1 MADVQP
7 GGRLIQQHNRRLLG
21 QHHRNPRPLPLAAG
35 KRVDALQRQIA
46 DPGRPHRLVHRLFIF
61 FAPAGKQRLVRIAP
75 AGHQLL
81 HRDIARGGGILR
93 QQPDAA
99 GNLFTG
105 VLLDLRAVE
114 PDMAAGRRH
123 QAAEGAQQRRLAAA
137 VGADNGGEVAVR
149 DGHVQRLG
157 DGLVP
162 VGQG

>member
-7 GGRLIQQHNRRLLG
+7 GGRLIQQHNLCLLG
-21 QHHRNPRPLPLAAG
+21 QHHRNPRPLALAAG
-35 KRVDALQRQIA
+35 ERIDALQRQVA
-46 DPGRPHRLVHRLFIF
+46 DSGRPHRVVYRRFIF
-61 FAPAGKQRLVRIAP
+61 FAPTGEQRLVRVAP

-81 HRDIARGGGILR
+81 HRDIARSGGILR
-93 QQPDAA
+93 QQSDAA
-99 GNLFTG
+99 GNLFRG
-105 VLLDLRAVE
+105 ILLDLRAVE

-123 QAAEGAQQRRLAAA
+123 QAAEGAQQRRFAAA

-157 DGLVP
+157 DSLVP

>member
-1 MADVQP
+1 MSSR
-7 GGRLIQQHNRRLLG
+7 GRLIQQHNRRFLG

-46 DPGRPHRLVHRLFIF
+46 DPGRSHRLVHRLFIF

-99 GNLFTG
+99 SNLFTG
-105 VLLDLRAVE
+105 VLLICAPSSQTWPL
-114 PDMAAGRRH
+114 AGVI
-123 QAAEGAQQRRLAAA
+123 RRLRVRNSVDLPQPLGPIMA
-137 VGADNGGEVAVR
+137 VK
-149 DGHVQRLG
+149 
-157 DGLVP
+157 
-162 VGQG
+162 